1 MVGPCD
7 GDFGA
12 QVGLLRDKTIFSID
26 ELAIHIDEIDDQ
38 EAVIVNPAKLKNFEA
53 LSKRYVICYFFKKR
67 FLKRRSE
74 KIKVKEKEKEK
85 RNKSIMIE
93 KRLQALDPP
102 RNHLHPI
109 WGNRKISPHQP
120 VNPIGYHP

>member
-53 LSKRYVICYFFKKR
+53 PSKRYVICYFFKKR

-74 KIKVKEKEKEK
+74 KIKVKEKEKVK
-85 RNKSIMIE
+85 RESE
-93 KRLQALDPP
+93 SER
-102 RNHLHPI
+102 
-109 WGNRKISPHQP
+109 RK
-120 VNPIGYHP
+120 

>member
-26 ELAIHIDEIDDQ
+26 ELAIHIDEIDNQ

-53 LSKRYVICYFFKKR
+53 LSKRYVTCYFKKR

-74 KIKVKEKEKEK
+74 
-85 RNKSIMIE
+85 R
-93 KRLQALDPP
+93 
-102 RNHLHPI
+102 
-109 WGNRKISPHQP
+109 
-120 VNPIGYHP
+120 